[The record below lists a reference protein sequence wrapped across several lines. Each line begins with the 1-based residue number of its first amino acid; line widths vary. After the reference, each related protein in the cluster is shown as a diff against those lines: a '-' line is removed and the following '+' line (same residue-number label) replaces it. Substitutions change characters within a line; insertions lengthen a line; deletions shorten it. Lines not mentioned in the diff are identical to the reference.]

1 VDPSPT
7 LYSALNLASEGP
19 ITGQSFAL
27 RLDRDIPHCRKVLAG
42 YCHDGYLRITHRS
55 KSGGGGHPTTYVAT
69 DKGIAKL
76 AQLKNQREVQ
86 ANRPKAQEEE
96 PKPAKIDFGP
106 LIACWGCLGSERW
119 GME

>member
-1 VDPSPT
+1 MPLGSHRSTQDGRKVRKRVVQFKRLPKTPRGSNRVDPSPT

-69 DKGIAKL
+69 DKGTAKL
-76 AQLKNQREVQ
+76 AQLKNQRE
-86 ANRPKAQEEE
+86 
-96 PKPAKIDFGP
+96 
-106 LIACWGCLGSERW
+106 
-119 GME
+119 